1 VVTLAGLSGS
11 RGGSACSV
19 ADKAIANRPFTAG
32 AGHVAAIGVALRGV
46 VQLARL
52 DAATAASGSG
62 HWAPAPFEDMA
73 ETR

>member
-1 VVTLAGLSGS
+1 MVRLAGLFGR
-11 RGGSACSV
+11 RGGSVRSV
-19 ADKAIANRPFTAG
+19 VGNALANRLFTAG
-32 AGHVAAIGVALRGV
+32 AGHVAAIDVALRGV

-62 HWAPAPFEDMA
+62 HRVPTPLEDMA